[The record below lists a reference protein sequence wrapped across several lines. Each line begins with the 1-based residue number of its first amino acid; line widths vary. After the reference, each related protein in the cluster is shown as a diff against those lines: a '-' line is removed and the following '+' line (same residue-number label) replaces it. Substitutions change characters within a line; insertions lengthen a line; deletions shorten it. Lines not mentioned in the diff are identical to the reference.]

1 MKDFYEEQK
10 VRNSVTRS
18 ARQRTGGK
26 KKYLLPSDRLSPSEL
41 KKMNG
46 EIAVY
51 EMKKPISTAKFRGY
65 PKEIQKEYLQY
76 FVDEFG
82 ASAGSMGCVFGVSGN
97 TAWSLI
103 NEVGLR
109 DMMPKYPKHE
119 TKHRLEDWMKQ
130 FQPEEEIKEEPIPEE
145 PKKEKVKVVEQ
156 PMFFNTITG
165 CEMNFEGKASEISQ
179 TLFTLFRDQRIAVSV
194 VFLGAKEESVTEDAK
209 MD

>member
-10 VRNSVTRS
+10 ARNSVTRS

-51 EMKKPISTAKFRGY
+51 EMKKPISWQKFKGY
-65 PKEIQKEYLQY
+65 PKDVQKEYLQW
-76 FVDEFG
+76 FADEFG
-82 ASAGSMGCVFGVSGN
+82 ATVGMMGKMFGISN
-97 TAWSLI
+97 TYLSTSFKKMGLADILHRGTKQEGLLKFNSWLKEQNPEI
-103 NEVGLR
+103 EEV
-109 DMMPKYPKHE
+109 
-119 TKHRLEDWMKQ
+119 
-130 FQPEEEIKEEPIPEE
+130 PIPEE

-194 VFLGAKEESVTEDAK
+194 VFLGAKEESVNEDGNT
-209 MD
+209 